1 MPTLVASWK
10 RRFNQ
15 ILVINLFLGRTLIGW
30 VVALVMALEKE
41 EKKIE
46 NNNKTES
53 KPSDDLE
60 KLERLSNLYKE
71 GTLTK
76 EEFDKK
82 KRDLL
87 EM

>member
-1 MPTLVASWK
+1 M
-10 RRFNQ
+10 
-15 ILVINLFLGRTLIGW
+15 
-30 VVALVMALEKE
+30 VALVMSLEKE

-71 GTLTK
+71 GILTK

-82 KRDLL
+82 KRELL
-87 EM
+87 GSW

>member
-1 MPTLVASWK
+1 MS
-10 RRFNQ
+10 
-15 ILVINLFLGRTLIGW
+15 
-30 VVALVMALEKE
+30 LEKE

-71 GTLTK
+71 GILTK

-82 KRDLL
+82 KRELL
-87 EM
+87 GSW